1 MSREQGRQWLQQW
14 GERLGKYKYALLI
27 LVLGVALMLVPA
39 KKTQTSQT
47 AETVQPPQEDLE
59 ARLEALLSQVEG
71 AGRVQVLLTLD
82 TGPAYEY
89 QTDVET
95 RTGAESERRTET
107 VIISG
112 GGSESAIPI
121 RTTYPT
127 YKGAVVVCEGADSPA
142 VKLDLI
148 RAVSSLTG
156 LGSDKI
162 SVIKMKSN

>member
-1 MSREQGRQWLQQW
+1 MSREQGRQWLRQW
-14 GERLGKYKYALLI
+14 ADRLGKYKYALLI
-27 LVLGVALMLVPA
+27 LVLGAALMLLPV
-39 KKTQTSQT
+39 KKAAPSQKQE
-47 AETVQPPQEDLE
+47 APQQPQENLE
-59 ARLEALLSQVEG
+59 TQLETLLSQVEG

-95 RTGAESERRTET
+95 RAGEET
-107 VIISG
+107 ARSAQTVLVSGSG
-112 GGSESAIPI
+112 GESAIPV